1 MRNIDDIDK
10 AILNALQSD
19 GKLTMKELAA
29 QLNMS
34 TTPIF
39 ERVKRLE
46 RDGLIVGYR
55 AIVDPQKV
63 DYPQII
69 YCSISLKDLSPEAQ
83 SYFDQVVC
91 NLTQVQEVH
100 LIAGDYDYLIKMVVR
115 DINEF
120 HEIYNKYL
128 FQTKLLAKANSN
140 FVIATKKATTSII
153 LGEEQD

>member
-1 MRNIDDIDK
+1 MRAIDDIDRS
-10 AILNALQSD
+10 ILNALQED
-19 GKLTMKELAA
+19 GKLTMKELAG

-46 RDGLIVGYR
+46 REGLIVGYR

-63 DYPQII
+63 DHPQII

-83 SYFDQVVC
+83 TYFDDVVC
-91 NLTQVQEVH
+91 NLAQVQEVH
-100 LIAGDYDYLIKMVVR
+100 LIAGDYDYLIKMVVK

-120 HEIYNKYL
+120 HEIYNKFL

-153 LGEEQD
+153 LDASQD

>member
-1 MRNIDDIDK
+1 MRVIDDIDK
-10 AILNALQSD
+10 SILNALQND

-46 RDGLIVGYR
+46 REGLIIGYR

-63 DYPQII
+63 DHPQII

-83 SYFDQVVC
+83 EYFDQVVC
-91 NLTQVQEVH
+91 NLPQVQEVH
-100 LIAGDYDYLIKMVVR
+100 LIAGDYDYLVKMVVK

-120 HEIYNKYL
+120 HEIYNKHL

-140 FVIATKKATTSII
+140 FVIATKKATTAII
-153 LGEEQD
+153 LDNDVD